1 LVRNRN
7 ALLVIVVAALCAVG
21 GVAYVVVAAL
31 GSRSGSTAATLATT
45 AQAPARLSPVDA
57 GPRPK
62 AVLVRAVDPERAT
75 LEGRVYRVDPS
86 GGGRPKVQKGPACL
100 RFYEA
105 GTHGLCLTLARSGVD
120 FRALILDHAGKVR
133 HTVTLTGLPS
143 RARVSPNGRLGAM
156 TTFVTGDSYNTP
168 GQFSTRTTI
177 LDLANGRPIAD
188 LEKFAVT
195 KDGER
200 IHNPDFNFWGVT
212 FARDS
217 DEFYA
222 TLATGGHRYLVHG
235 RVSRRAVEVVHDN
248 VECPS
253 LSPDGTRIAYKRRDG
268 KPWKWRLHVLDLR
281 TGADVA
287 VSERRPIDDQA
298 EWLDNRRLLYGM
310 GVDVWVAPADG
321 SGRPQRFLAHA
332 SSPSAQR

>member
-1 LVRNRN
+1 
-7 ALLVIVVAALCAVG
+7 
-21 GVAYVVVAAL
+21 
-31 GSRSGSTAATLATT
+31 
-45 AQAPARLSPVDA
+45 
-57 GPRPK
+57 
-62 AVLVRAVDPERAT
+62 VLVRAVDPQRAT
-75 LEGRVYRVDPS
+75 LEGRIYRVDPS
-86 GGGRPKVQKGPACL
+86 GGGRPQVQKSPACL

-105 GTHGLCLTLARSGVD
+105 AGHGLCLTVARSGVD
-120 FRALILDHAGKVR
+120 FRAMVLDHAGKVR
-133 HTVTLTGLPS
+133 HTLSLTGLPS

-156 TTFVTGDSYNTP
+156 TTFVSGDSYATP

-177 LDLANGRPIAD
+177 LDLVKGRAIAD
-188 LEKFAVT
+188 LEKFSVT
-195 KDGER
+195 KDGKR

-222 TLATGGHRYLVHG
+222 TLATGDHVYLVRG
-235 RVSRRAVEVVHDN
+235 RVSQRAVEVVHDN

-298 EWLDNRRLLYGM
+298 EWLDNRRVLYGI
-310 GVDVWVAPADG
+310 GVDVWVAAADG

-332 SSPSAQR
+332 ASPSAQR